1 MMVMAVPGI
10 SSGFGIERRI
20 YVLHRSTEASHHV
33 LNDMIAANED
43 VVLGQHDRKMPIAE
57 MPGDADK
64 TARRRRADFRQG
76 LRRGLDANPAAV
88 LQQERIAVAQALR
101 ARQVEQKF
109 EPAHSGHGYAA
120 AVALI
125 EVERH
130 LVVEQAVTGTLHLT
144 RNGADHH

>member
-1 MMVMAVPGI
+1 
-10 SSGFGIERRI
+10 
-20 YVLHRSTEASHHV
+20 
-33 LNDMIAANED
+33 
-43 VVLGQHDRKMPIAE
+43 
-57 MPGDADK
+57 
-64 TARRRRADFRQG
+64 
-76 LRRGLDANPAAV
+76 
-88 LQQERIAVAQALR
+88 VAQALR

-109 EPAHSGHGYAA
+109 EPADAGHGHAT